1 MIYPRLPYSCYWLFL
16 LFHFFFLFVCFVLL
30 LSLTLLV
37 NLAGGLSI
45 MFILSKQTNLF
56 LILFILS
63 IFFLFLLYL
72 FPLWVLIFPSFC
84 WLWKFLVFFFQIHL
98 GGSLD
103 CLLEIFLVSWGR
115 PLSLWT
121 SFRHA
126 FAASH
131 WICSYILIFISLKE
145 FSNFLFPIIFD
156 SWFFFFFFVSLV
168 ECCFS
173 LHMLALL
180 SFFVL

>member
-1 MIYPRLPYSCYWLFL
+1 ML
-16 LFHFFFLFVCFVLL
+16 LVISPLSFLFFVCLFCFAPLFYALGEPGWRFVNY
-30 LSLTLLV
+30 V
-37 NLAGGLSI
+37 Y
-45 MFILSKQTNLF
+45 FKQTNKPVLD
-56 LILFILS
+56 FIHPFY
-63 IFFLFLLYL
+63 FFLFLLYL

-103 CLLEIFLVSWGR
+103 YLLEIFLVSWGR

>member
-16 LFHFFFLFVCFVLL
+16 LFHFFFLFVCFVLV

-37 NLAGGLSI
+37 NLAGGLSV

-121 SFRHA
+121 SFRHVLLHPIE
-126 FAASH
+126 FVV
-131 WICSYILIFISLKE
+131 IFS
-145 FSNFLFPIIFD
+145 FSFLSRNFLISSFLSFLIHGF
-156 SWFFFFFFVSLV
+156 SFSFFF
-168 ECCFS
+168 
-173 LHMLALL
+173 
-180 SFFVL
+180 SFP